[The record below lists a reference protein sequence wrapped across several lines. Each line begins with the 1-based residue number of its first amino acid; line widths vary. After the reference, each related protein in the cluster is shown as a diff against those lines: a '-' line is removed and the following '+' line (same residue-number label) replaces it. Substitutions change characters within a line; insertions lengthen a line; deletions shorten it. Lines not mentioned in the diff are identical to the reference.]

1 MLEKSYDTLIANII
15 PEFPYQDVT
24 IRHLLNHTSGI
35 EIEYTDLAKKNKPNK
50 EYIRYLYITKGSC
63 GELRTQLYIASK
75 VEEINDEKG
84 NELAKKTKEISALLQ
99 GLISIRKTRF

>member
-1 MLEKSYDTLIANII
+1 M
-15 PEFPYQDVT
+15 
-24 IRHLLNHTSGI
+24 LNHTSGI

-75 VEEINDEKG
+75 VEEIDDEKG
-84 NELAKKTKEISALLQ
+84 NELAKKTKEISVLLQ
-99 GLISIRKTRF
+99 GLISTRKTRF